1 MAPGF
6 STTLLTTE
14 ELKSEFR
21 NYKLRAINSELN
33 FKLIDEFNSET
44 SELLDFVC
52 NTFPNDI
59 VSGSFALHLLNLV
72 ARKNNDL
79 DIIIPDRNRYDKYLI
94 GDYDDEFSTPNRL
107 GFRDI
112 KYKKNIF
119 SKEKTY
125 EVDFFENKEAS
136 YLTFD
141 YKGHKLKIH
150 NPLEIMQFK
159 LDIVLNP
166 KVPLRTSRKH
176 NEDLT
181 RIFGQSIW
189 QLALKGSFD
198 I

>member
-6 STTLLTTE
+6 NTTYLSVE

-21 NYKLRAINSELN
+21 NYKLKVINSELN
-33 FKLIDEFNSET
+33 FKLIDSFNSET
-44 SELLDFVC
+44 SDLLDFIC
-52 NTFPNDI
+52 NTFPNDVI
-59 VSGSFALHLLNLV
+59 SGSFALYLLGLV

-79 DIIIPDRNRYDKYLI
+79 DIIIPDRNRYDKYTY
-94 GDYDDEFSTPNRL
+94 GDYDDEFTTPNRL
-107 GFRDI
+107 GFRQF

-119 SKEKTY
+119 TKEKNF

-136 YLTFD
+136 YITFD
-141 YKGHKLKIH
+141 YKGHKLKVH

-159 LDIVLNP
+159 LDIILNP
-166 KVPLRTSRKH
+166 KVPSRTSRKH

-181 RIFGQSIW
+181 RIFGQTVW

>member
-6 STTLLTTE
+6 NTTYLSAE

-21 NYKLRAINSELN
+21 NYKLRAINGELN

-94 GDYDDEFSTPNRL
+94 GNYDDEFSTPNRL
-107 GFRDI
+107 GFREI

-159 LDIVLNP
+159 LDILLNP

>member
-21 NYKLRAINSELN
+21 NYKLRAINSEIN

-181 RIFGQSIW
+181 KIFGQSIW

>member
-198 I
+198 V

>member
-1 MAPGF
+1 MAF
-6 STTLLTTE
+6 STTHLTVE

-94 GDYDDEFSTPNRL
+94 GNYDDEFSTPNRL
-107 GFRDI
+107 GFREI

-141 YKGHKLKIH
+141 YKGHELKIH

-159 LDIVLNP
+159 LDILLNP

>member
-6 STTLLTTE
+6 STTHLTAE

-94 GDYDDEFSTPNRL
+94 GNYDDEFSTPNRL
-107 GFRDI
+107 GFREI

>member
-1 MAPGF
+1 MAF
-6 STTLLTTE
+6 STTHLTVE

-94 GDYDDEFSTPNRL
+94 GNYDDEFSTPNRL
-107 GFRDI
+107 GFREI

-181 RIFGQSIW
+181 KIFGQSIW

>member
-1 MAPGF
+1 MAF
-6 STTLLTTE
+6 STTHLTVE

-94 GDYDDEFSTPNRL
+94 GNYDDEFSTPNRL
-107 GFRDI
+107 GFREI

-141 YKGHKLKIH
+141 YKGHGLKIH

-159 LDIVLNP
+159 LDILLNP

>member
-6 STTLLTTE
+6 STTYLSVE

-21 NYKLRAINSELN
+21 NYKLKIINSELN
-33 FKLIDEFNSET
+33 FKLIDSFNSET
-44 SELLDFVC
+44 SDLLDFIC
-52 NTFPNDI
+52 STFPNDVI
-59 VSGSFALHLLNLV
+59 SGSFALYLLGLV
-72 ARKNNDL
+72 NRKNNDL
-79 DIIIPDRNRYDKYLI
+79 DIIIPDRNRYDKYI
-94 GDYDDEFSTPNRL
+94 YGDYDDEFTTPNRL
-107 GFRDI
+107 GFRQF

-119 SKEKTY
+119 AKEKNF

-136 YLTFD
+136 YITFD
-141 YKGHKLKIH
+141 YKGHKLKLH

-159 LDIVLNP
+159 LDIILNP
-166 KVPLRTSRKH
+166 KVPSRTSRKH

-181 RIFGQSIW
+181 RIFGQTVW

>member
-6 STTLLTTE
+6 STTYLSTE

-21 NYKLRAINSELN
+21 NYKLRAINGELN

-52 NTFPNDI
+52 NTFPSDI

-94 GDYDDEFSTPNRL
+94 GSYDDEFSTPNRL

>member
-21 NYKLRAINSELN
+21 NYKLRAINSEIN